1 MTARRSH
8 GHEAEDIARRLKTES
23 EDWYVYD
30 GPGERLRS
38 PVVPVERAVSPEVR
52 RMQARATGNE
62 LKQTLR
68 IDDNLRASA
77 PVSSNNT
84 GAT

>member
-1 MTARRSH
+1 
-8 GHEAEDIARRLKTES
+8 
-23 EDWYVYD
+23 
-30 GPGERLRS
+30 
-38 PVVPVERAVSPEVR
+38 VERAVSPEVR